1 MIKII
6 AEQKRS
12 QYIYC
17 CNQKGI
23 CSLLSKFIAM
33 KPFTYIFLI
42 SLIFLTSSCSNDDD
56 EDKLTK
62 DGPFLI
68 SELNGTW
75 EASKA
80 QFSVSTVSVDV
91 VEDGGTASMSVQSNG
106 RFTLTLDPVDRNAY
120 TVSGEMFWEE
130 WQKTFYFAIVWD
142 DDPDDWDTYG
152 HTYDGTT
159 LSLNGGTGS
168 GEYDFNNDGD
178 MEACSVHFIFVR
190 S

>member
-1 MIKII
+1 
-6 AEQKRS
+6 
-12 QYIYC
+12 
-17 CNQKGI
+17 
-23 CSLLSKFIAM
+23 M
-33 KPFTYIFLI
+33 KSFTYIFLI
-42 SLIFLTSSCSNDDD
+42 SLISLTFSCSKDDD
-56 EDKLTK
+56 EGVLTK
-62 DGPFLI
+62 DGSFQI
-68 SELNGTW
+68 SELTGTW
-75 EASKA
+75 EATKA

-91 VEDGGTASMSVQSNG
+91 VEDGGTASMSMQSNG

-130 WQKTFYFAIVWD
+130 WQQTFNLSIVWD

-152 HTYDGTT
+152 HTFVGTT
-159 LSLNGGTGS
+159 LSLNGGTDT